1 MVASEFWL
9 VLFSVAVI
17 GLLLSMALRRIGAK
31 LLSRNKQRE
40 RCRPW
45 RDEDSLIISTKNKGG
60 LQNEKENS

>member
-31 LLSRNKQRE
+31 LLSRNKQKE
-40 RCRPW
+40 
-45 RDEDSLIISTKNKGG
+45 GG
-60 LQNEKENS
+60 DTPGEKKIA